1 MKLHIRYLSKIT
13 LNPLK
18 SDSGDGLGL
27 FMHRG
32 GTEKEFILNPAHFL
46 KAAIVMAKQMQEPV
60 GAYFKGAGEFLKG
73 FYHLT
78 SWQSIVI
85 DQMDPLQ
92 RMD

>member
-46 KAAIVMAKQMQEPV
+46 KAAIVMAKH
-60 GAYFKGAGEFLKG
+60 AR
-73 FYHLT
+73 T
-78 SWQSIVI
+78 SRSIFQGSRRLSKRVLSS
-85 DQMDPLQ
+85 DVVAKH
-92 RMD
+92 RY